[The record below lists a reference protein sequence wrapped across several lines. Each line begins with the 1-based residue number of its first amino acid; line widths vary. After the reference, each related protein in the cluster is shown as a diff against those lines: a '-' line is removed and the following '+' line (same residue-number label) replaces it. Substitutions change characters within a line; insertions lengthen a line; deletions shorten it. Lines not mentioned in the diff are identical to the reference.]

1 MNTFPEIGA
10 PNRGASPSRPG
21 ARPMETLDL
30 TIGGMSCQHCVRA
43 VRQALE
49 AVPGVAVSRVDV
61 GSATVSFDAGQASA
75 AAIAAAVTDAGYDV
89 AAPTQ

>member
-1 MNTFPEIGA
+1 MDTLRHIGA
-10 PNRGASPSRPG
+10 PTRGAFPSRSG

-49 AVPGVAVSRVDV
+49 AVPGVTVTRVDV
-61 GSATVSFDAGQASA
+61 GSATVSFDAAQASPA
-75 AAIAAAVTDAGYDV
+75 VVAAAVTDAGYEV